1 MMPALSRLVGI
12 VTDGL
17 PGDVPVDPDAE
28 TARQWIVQELSKPE
42 YQAAQPTWFDRVS
55 SAFWDWLQS
64 LDLSGLGAIQLP
76 ALLLAS
82 AVFLGVI
89 VAAFIV
95 FGRPRRRRRSALGQS
110 LFGEADDRDA
120 QAIRAAAVAAGARGQ
135 WTIATLEMFRAIA
148 RSLAERTVL
157 TVSPG
162 TTAHD
167 FARRAGRPL
176 PDFAERLGGAAR
188 IFDQLRYLGRDGTPN
203 EYDAM
208 AALEAELRSASPIL
222 ESPLA
227 DSSTVGAGAG
237 RVS

>member
-1 MMPALSRLVGI
+1 MMLALPRLVG
-12 VTDGL
+12 VVAGGL

-64 LDLSGLGAIQLP
+64 LDLSVPGAIQLP
-76 ALLLAS
+76 AVLLAS
-82 AVFLGVI
+82 AVLLGAI

-95 FGRPRRRRRSALGQS
+95 FGRPRRRRRSALGRS

-120 QAIRAAAVAAGARGQ
+120 KTIRAAAGAAAARGQ
-135 WTIATLEMFRAIA
+135 WTLATLEMFRAIA

-176 PDFAERLGGAAR
+176 PVFAERLGGAAR
-188 IFDQLRYLGRDGTPN
+188 VFDQLRYLGRDGTPGD
-203 EYDAM
+203 YDTM
-208 AALEAELRSASPIL
+208 AALEAELRSATPIL

-227 DSSTVGAGAG
+227 SAVGAGKA
-237 RVS
+237 S